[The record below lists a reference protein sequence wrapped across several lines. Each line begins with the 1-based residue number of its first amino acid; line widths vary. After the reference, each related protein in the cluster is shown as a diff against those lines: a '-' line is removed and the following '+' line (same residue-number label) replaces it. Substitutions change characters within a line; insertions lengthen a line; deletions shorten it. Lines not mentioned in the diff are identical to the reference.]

1 LRRGEREDADDIFG
15 GWVPLPS
22 VALGGYVRLVVGAGY
37 PVLLGYGL
45 SAKMAGG
52 RGRLSQEVSY
62 DVYVKDSVDGMG
74 RDEFGEAVAHF
85 VERSNAVAL
94 KRRLEAR
101 GETVR
106 VERSTVYDLSEVG
119 KEAWFSD
126 YCRIP
131 EYEPHGIRPQPH
143 NQHPLESR
151 EKVVQRAAEGAPR
164 VVRAGSG
171 GSTASKGHRE
181 SWWKRWFG

>member
-1 LRRGEREDADDIFG
+1 LCRGEREDADDVFG
-15 GWVPLPS
+15 RWVPLPS
-22 VALGGYVRLVVGAGY
+22 VALGGHVRLVVGAGC

-45 SAKMAGG
+45 SVKMAGG
-52 RGRLSQEVSY
+52 RGRLSQETSY
-62 DVYVKDSVDGMG
+62 EVYVKDSVDGMG

-85 VERSNAVAL
+85 MERSNVVAL

-106 VERSTVYDLSEVG
+106 VERSTVYDLSEAG

-131 EYEPHGIRPQPH
+131 EYEP
-143 NQHPLESR
+143 
-151 EKVVQRAAEGAPR
+151 
-164 VVRAGSG
+164 AGSG
-171 GSTASKGHRE
+171 PTRTTSTPLRAARRPFTVLQRGRQEWGGAAFSKGHRE
-181 SWWKRWFG
+181 PWWKRWFG

>member
-15 GWVPLPS
+15 RWVPLPS
-22 VALGGYVRLVVGAGY
+22 LALGGYVRPVVGAGN

-45 SAKMAGG
+45 SARMAGE
-52 RGRLSQEVSY
+52 RGRLSQETSY
-62 DVYVKDSVDGMG
+62 DVYIKDSVDGMG
-74 RDEFGEAVAHF
+74 RDEFGPAVAHF
-85 VERSNAVAL
+85 MERSNAVAL

-106 VERSTVYDLSEVG
+106 VERSIVYDLSEAG

-131 EYEPHGIRPQPH
+131 EYDPHGIRPHPR

-151 EKVVQRAAEGAPR
+151 EEVVHRAAEGAAR
-164 VVRAGSG
+164 VRAEWG
-171 GSTASKGHRE
+171 GAVLSKGHRE